1 MSVLVTGGCGYIGS
15 HTVLRLL
22 EQGEEVIVI
31 DNLTNSSANVIE
43 KIKQISKKKYI
54 FFYEADIRD
63 EQSLQK
69 IFSDHDIQSVIHFA
83 ALKSI
88 PDSFRDKDKYII

>member
-31 DNLTNSSANVIE
+31 DNLANSSANVIE
-43 KIKQISKKKYI
+43 KIKQISKKKI
-54 FFYEADIRD
+54 STFIR
-63 EQSLQK
+63 LT
-69 IFSDHDIQSVIHFA
+69 
-83 ALKSI
+83 
-88 PDSFRDKDKYII
+88 